1 DYAKAMKKTAERFKG
16 RPGVV
21 LHVGDSITYA
31 NPYGQWAR
39 GGEGRADEDKAVLK
53 WMHAGAGDDSDG
65 WHLASFDHPDGGR
78 SPPASSNL
86 RTYELLAGGRN
97 KLPSLAKLLDTYKP
111 QLVVLMIGTND
122 ASENRP
128 VGDYKI
134 DMAKAL
140 DLMDERGI
148 ICIL

>member
-1 DYAKAMKKTAERFKG
+1 
-16 RPGVV
+16 
-21 LHVGDSITYA
+21 
-31 NPYGQWAR
+31 
-39 GGEGRADEDKAVLK
+39 
-53 WMHAGAGDDSDG
+53 
-65 WHLASFDHPDGGR
+65 
-78 SPPASSNL
+78 
-86 RTYELLAGGRN
+86 
-97 KLPSLAKLLDTYKP
+97 YKP

-148 ICIL
+148 ICILSTIPPHVDKPDLGKKYNEVLRELAKARELPLIDYEQEVRRRRAASWNGSRRNKNAVPPPAEQGGAKASSAPTAENPRNSGYLLRGWLSVRKIGEVKRTVLDAKD